1 MNIAP
6 YHDHNFCVIA
16 TIFILGNL
24 ALGKPTQQST
34 TFSSISES
42 SNAVDGFKIT
52 IYNGHCAH
60 TKVEKNAWWQVDL
73 GRKEIVTS
81 VRVTNRGDCCGERLS
96 KFDVRVGDVT
106 SSWASAAK

>member
-1 MNIAP
+1 M
-6 YHDHNFCVIA
+6 
-16 TIFILGNL
+16 
-24 ALGKPTQQST
+24 GKQTQQST
-34 TFSSISES
+34 TFGSNHQS
-42 SNAVDGFKIT
+42 SNGVDGFKIT
-52 IYNGHCAH
+52 NHGRCSH
-60 TKVEKNAWWQVDL
+60 THTEKNAWWQVDL